1 MIVSDI
7 DVKIV
12 ELPPM
17 RVISAYG
24 FGEQPEPIAW
34 EKLLAFALAKGLRK
48 EKELPQTFGFN
59 NPNPSKGSPNY
70 GYELWIPAADDVMP
84 EDDLRVVHF
93 EGGLYGVTRFKDL
106 NTIGRVWQQLVK
118 WREGSKYK
126 HAHHQWLEEQTFASD
141 DFTEIE
147 FNLYLPI
154 TE

>member
-1 MIVSDI
+1 MSEI

-12 ELPPM
+12 ELQPM
-17 RVISAYG
+17 RMISAYG

-34 EKLLAFALAKGLRK
+34 EKMLAFALDNGLRK

-70 GYELWIPAADDVMP
+70 GYELWIPADDDVMP
-84 EDDLRVVHF
+84 DGDLRVVNF
-93 EGGLYGVTRFKDL
+93 EGGLYGVTHFKDL
-106 NTIGRVWQQLVK
+106 NKIGQVWQQLVK
-118 WREGSKYK
+118 WREGSKYRQ
-126 HAHHQWLEEQTFASD
+126 AHHQWLEEQTFASD
-141 DFTEIE
+141 DISEME